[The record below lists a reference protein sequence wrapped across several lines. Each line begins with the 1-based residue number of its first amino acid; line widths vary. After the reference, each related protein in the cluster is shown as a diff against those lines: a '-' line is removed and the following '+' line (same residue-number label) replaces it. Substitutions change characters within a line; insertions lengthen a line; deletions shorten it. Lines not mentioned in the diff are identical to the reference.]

1 MGMVSR
7 ALWFGLGYA
16 AGMKIGDR
24 PIRAMQTTATEARV
38 RAEAMSQAA
47 RRVRTQISGI
57 GRPTL
62 DVREVREMMTAA
74 PETVT
79 PEATIRDAAAVME
92 RRDIGDVLVVEG
104 DELSGILTDRD
115 IAVRAV
121 ARGLDASSTPVRE
134 VLSASTVAISPTS
147 SVQEAIELMRRHD
160 IRRLPVVESGRP
172 IGILSLG
179 DLAVSR
185 EPGSVLAD
193 ISAGQPNN

>member
-193 ISAGQPNN
+193 ISAGEPNN

>member
-38 RAEAMSQAA
+38 RAEAMSQTA

-185 EPGSVLAD
+185 EPGSLLAD

>member
-38 RAEAMSQAA
+38 RAEAMSQTA
-47 RRVRTQISGI
+47 RRVRAQISGI

-185 EPGSVLAD
+185 EPGSLLAD

>member
-38 RAEAMSQAA
+38 RAEAMSQTA

>member
-1 MGMVSR
+1 
-7 ALWFGLGYA
+7 
-16 AGMKIGDR
+16 
-24 PIRAMQTTATEARV
+24 
-38 RAEAMSQAA
+38 
-47 RRVRTQISGI
+47 
-57 GRPTL
+57 
-62 DVREVREMMTAA
+62 
-74 PETVT
+74 
-79 PEATIRDAAAVME
+79 
-92 RRDIGDVLVVEG
+92 
-104 DELSGILTDRD
+104 LTDRD

-185 EPGSVLAD
+185 EPGSLLAD